1 MKALNVY
8 DYIVVVVYMV
18 MIVGIGLIGSFAFI
32 PAPLSD
38 RMINLCLSLVLG
50 AFGWLMFCYG
60 KKNKSRL

>member
-18 MIVGIGLIGSFAFI
+18 MMVGIGLIVPFAFI

-38 RMINLCLSLVLG
+38 RMINLCLGLVLG
-50 AFGWLMFCYG
+50 AFGWLMFYYG
-60 KKNKSRL
+60 KKNKP